1 VEDARVRILLVS
13 SFVVPHAGG
22 VEQFVQTVREMLEA
36 RGCEV
41 RVLACR
47 RPGED
52 ATADAVVPAR
62 YLGPGAWPLPVAG
75 WRTIRREVAGADA
88 VVANVAVQP
97 LSVIAVVLARLRGA
111 PRLLVVHGSGQ
122 PRRHGSRALL
132 ALRALFMRAVAR
144 PAVRHCTPVSVS
156 VAGVEGAERAY
167 AVPVR
172 YLPYPLAELPPVE
185 PQAGP
190 ADRGPL
196 RLVWVG
202 RLAPEKDPLL
212 AVQALDRLRDGRDA
226 TLDVYGSGPLSGELE
241 RLGASRPWL
250 TLHGSRPW
258 PDVLAA
264 QGRAHACLSTSR
276 WDNVQVAVLEA
287 LARGVPVIS
296 TRVGDAPRYYSSPDL
311 ERFCVPPGDPAQLAS
326 AAASLAAGYDEH
338 RRAFAENGARLRAVH
353 RESPRILMELI
364 ADAGAR

>member
-1 VEDARVRILLVS
+1 MRILLVS

-22 VEQFVQTVREMLEA
+22 VEQFVQTVREILEE

-41 RVLACR
+41 RLLACR

-52 ATADAVVPAR
+52 ATADAVVPTR
-62 YLGPGAWPLPVAG
+62 YLGPGEWPLPVAG
-75 WRTIRREVAGADA
+75 WRTIAREVAGADA
-88 VVANVAVQP
+88 VVANVALQP
-97 LSVIAVVLARLRGA
+97 LSVAAVAVARMHGV

-122 PRRHGSRALL
+122 PRRHGSRALR
-132 ALRALFMRAVAR
+132 ALRALFMRTVTRSAMR
-144 PAVRHCTPVSVS
+144 RCLPVSVS

-167 AVPVR
+167 GVPVR
-172 YLPYPLAELPPVE
+172 YLPYPLAELPAAAPS
-185 PQAGP
+185 P
-190 ADRGPL
+190 APSPGEPL
-196 RLVWVG
+196 RLAWVG

-212 AVQALDRLRDGRDA
+212 AVRALDHLRKRRDA
-226 TLDVYGSGPLSGELE
+226 TLDVYGSGPLGSELA
-241 RLGASRPWL
+241 RLGEARPWL

-258 PDVLAA
+258 PEVLAA
-264 QGRAHACLSTSR
+264 QERAHACLSTSR

-296 TRVGDAPRYYSSPDL
+296 TRVGDAPRYYSVPGL
-311 ERFCVPPGDPAQLAS
+311 ERFCVPPGDPTELAG
-326 AAASLAAGYDEH
+326 AAAKLDAGYDDR

-353 RESPRILMELI
+353 REAPRILMELI

>member
-1 VEDARVRILLVS
+1 VRILLVS

-62 YLGPGAWPLPVAG
+62 YLGPGGWPLPVAG

-97 LSVIAVVLARLRGA
+97 LSVIAVAAARLQGV

-122 PRRHGSRALL
+122 PRRHGTWAVL
-132 ALRALFMRAVAR
+132 ALRALFVRAVAR
-144 PAVRHCTPVSVS
+144 PAMRRCLPVSVS

-167 AVPVR
+167 GVSVR
-172 YLPYPLAELPPVE
+172 HLPYPLAVLPAAE
-185 PQAGP
+185 PLAAP
-190 ADRGPL
+190 ADGEPL

-212 AVQALDRLRDGRDA
+212 AVRAVDHLRDERHA
-226 TLDVYGSGPLSGELE
+226 TLDVYGGGPLSAELD
-241 RLGASRPWL
+241 RLGESRPWL

-258 PDVLAA
+258 PEVLTA
-264 QGRAHACLSTSR
+264 QARAHACLSTSR

-287 LARGVPVIS
+287 LACGVPVIS
-296 TRVGDAPRYYSSPDL
+296 TRVGDASRYYTSSEL
-311 ERFCVPPGDPAQLAS
+311 GRFCVPPGDPAVIAGATADLAT
-326 AAASLAAGYDEH
+326 AYDDH
-338 RRAFAENGARLRAVH
+338 RRAFVENGARLRAVH
-353 RESPRILMELI
+353 RDSPRILMELI
-364 ADAGAR
+364 ADAGTR

>member
-36 RGCEV
+36 EGCEV

-47 RPGED
+47 RRGED

-62 YLGPGAWPLPVAG
+62 YLGPGGWPLPVAG
-75 WRTIRREVAGADA
+75 WRTIWREVAGADA

-97 LSVIAVVLARLRGA
+97 LSVMAVAVARLRGV

-122 PRRHGSRALL
+122 PRRHGARAVL

-144 PAVRHCTPVSVS
+144 PAMRHCLPVSVS
-156 VAGVEGAERAY
+156 VAGVEGAEGAY
-167 AVPVR
+167 GVRVR
-172 YLPYPLAELPPVE
+172 YLPYPLAELPTAE
-185 PQAGP
+185 ARAGP
-190 ADRGPL
+190 ADGDPL

-212 AVQALDRLRDGRDA
+212 AVRALDRLRDGRHA
-226 TLDVYGSGPLSGELE
+226 TLDVYGSGPLSAELA
-241 RLGASRPWL
+241 RLGESRPWL
-250 TLHGSRPW
+250 TLQGSRPW
-258 PDVLAA
+258 PEVLAA
-264 QGRAHACLSTSR
+264 QARGHACLSTSR

-296 TRVGDAPRYYSSPDL
+296 TRVGDASRYYSPADL
-311 ERFCVPPGDPAQLAS
+311 GRFCVPPGDPAALAG
-326 AAASLAAGYDEH
+326 ATAHLAAGYDEH

>member
-1 VEDARVRILLVS
+1 MRILLVS

-41 RVLACR
+41 RLLACR
-47 RPGED
+47 RDGED

-62 YLGPGAWPLPVAG
+62 YVGPGAWPLPVAG
-75 WRTIRREVAGADA
+75 WRTIRREVAAADA
-88 VVANVAVQP
+88 VVANVALQP
-97 LSVIAVVLARLRGA
+97 LSVAAVAIARLQGV

-122 PRRHGSRALL
+122 PRRHGSRAVL
-132 ALRALFMRAVAR
+132 ALRALFMRTVAR
-144 PAVRHCTPVSVS
+144 PAIRQCLPVSVS

-167 AVPVR
+167 GVPVR
-172 YLPYPLAELPPVE
+172 YLPYPLAELPVTE
-185 PQAGP
+185 PRTGP
-190 ADRGPL
+190 ADGEAL

-202 RLAPEKDPLL
+202 RLAPEKDPLV
-212 AVQALDRLRDGRDA
+212 AVRALDHLREGRDA
-226 TLDVYGSGPLSGELE
+226 TLDVYGSGPLQSELA
-241 RLGASRPWL
+241 RLGEQRPWL

-258 PDVLAA
+258 HEVLAA
-264 QGRAHACLSTSR
+264 QERAHACLSTSR

-296 TRVGDAPRYYSSPDL
+296 TRVGDAPRYYALPGL
-311 ERFCVPPGDPAQLAS
+311 ERFCVPPDDPASVAGAT
-326 AAASLAAGYDEH
+326 AAVAAGYDDH